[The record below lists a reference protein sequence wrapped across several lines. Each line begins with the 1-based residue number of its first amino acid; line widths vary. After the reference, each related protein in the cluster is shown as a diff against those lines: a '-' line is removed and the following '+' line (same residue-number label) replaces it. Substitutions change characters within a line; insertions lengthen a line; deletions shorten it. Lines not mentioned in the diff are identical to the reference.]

1 MRSTGNLKIRAPVPA
16 PTNKNSE
23 TAMSERQGGGS
34 PAGDKRHAGGELIVP
49 IAGLAFT
56 LYYFS
61 TIIDSPWTAQVSAF
75 FVGAI
80 LITLI
85 LVFLVKTAAEW
96 RRGAVDF
103 RAGPI
108 AEPVALLPKR
118 LVLLALTVGYI
129 FVIDYLGFTITT
141 FLFMVAAMAL
151 LADGK
156 RLGFIV
162 ALSAAVA
169 LGGWALFILAFHTRF
184 PAGPFEQLM
193 RSVL

>member
-1 MRSTGNLKIRAPVPA
+1 MSRRDRQKQT
-16 PTNKNSE
+16 E
-23 TAMSERQGGGS
+23 TPMSERQGGES
-34 PAGDKRHAGGELIVP
+34 PAGDKRHAGGELIIPV
-49 IAGLAFT
+49 AGLAFT
-56 LYYFS
+56 VYYFS
-61 TIIDSPWTAQVSAF
+61 TIIESPWTAQVSAF

-80 LITLI
+80 LIALI
-85 LVFLVKTAAEW
+85 LAFLVKTAAEW
-96 RRGAVDF
+96 KRGAVDF
-103 RAGPI
+103 KAGTI
-108 AEPVALLPKR
+108 AEPLGLMSKR
-118 LVLLALTVGYI
+118 LMLLALTVGYI
-129 FVIDYLGFTITT
+129 VVISYLGFTITT

-162 ALSAAVA
+162 ILSAAVA